1 MAKSK
6 WALDPTHS
14 SMTFTIKHMMFSK
27 VKGAFNQFDASIEA
41 DPNDLT
47 SADISFSVDLASV
60 DTNNNDRDNH
70 LRSADFFDVENH
82 PKMTFTAKNIVKTGD
97 GEYKVTGDLSLHG
110 VTRSESFDVVFEG
123 EGKDPWGNVKAAFH
137 ASGTINRKDYGLN
150 WNAALEAGGFL
161 VGDEVKVEIDI
172 QAAKQS

>member
-14 SMTFTIKHMMFSK
+14 SVTFTIRHMMFSK
-27 VKGAFNQFDASIEA
+27 VKGAFNRFDASIEA
-41 DPNDLT
+41 DPHDLT
-47 SADISFSVDLASV
+47 TADIAFTVDLASV
-60 DTNNNDRDNH
+60 DTNNSDRDNH
-70 LRSADFFDVENH
+70 LRSPDFFDVEKH
-82 PKMTFTAKNIVKTGD
+82 PNMTFKATRIEKTGE
-97 GEYKVTGDLSLHG
+97 GRYKVTGDLSLHG
-110 VTRSESFDVVFEG
+110 VTRSETFDVVFEG

-137 ASGTINRKDYGLN
+137 AEGVVNRKDYGLN
-150 WNAALEAGGFL
+150 WNAVLETGGFL